1 MPTMDASAPTS
12 ASTPARL
19 HLSTRQW
26 LGLILLGHLL
36 LALLYSLAIPPW
48 EAHDEWAHYRYAAYV
63 AENRAL
69 PDPGQRLTTEFEFDE
84 ASQPPLYYLLAA
96 APMLLVD
103 TQDGYVPQI
112 NPHISG
118 ENAQTGSNVAVHDPR
133 IEGFPWRGTI
143 LALHLGRFVSI
154 LISLLALLV
163 TFHLLRTLSPQRP
176 EIALIGTA
184 IQAFAPQFV
193 FLSAVITNDIL
204 VILLEPLL
212 LLLSLRLIEEG
223 PRPRLVLYASLVAGL
238 AILTK
243 YLALAVVPLAVI
255 AFAWGAWRHRRNG
268 HMARQLLLSLLIF
281 AGVMLLAVGGWLWR
295 NFQLTGVWIP
305 RDPVSQQSLI
315 TGLQNGGL
323 NIDWTML
330 PQALRS
336 GFQTYWASFGWGN
349 LSPDRWV
356 YGVWAALI
364 VAGLIGLAL
373 WLRSREAVRAR
384 RLLLFLLL
392 YIFAAV
398 SFPLLRELLHHSA
411 YLRGRYMMATLP
423 LAAWTLAQ
431 GWAYLARRFWKW
443 TAAGLTLWSAGL
455 SQALL
460 FLLLMPA
467 YAPPP
472 ALAAPPDL
480 PIPLHARFG
489 DAAELISADIWPA
502 DDVHANQGLA
512 VTLAWQILAP
522 TEAPY
527 TLVIQLVGAGGQ
539 VYGGLHTYPGHGN
552 AATNIWQPGVF
563 QETYWLTVQPELP
576 LPASGHL
583 LVALFNPDADP
594 AYLPIYDS
602 QGNRAGD
609 SLHFGSLRISPDENL
624 PAPPL
629 TKTPKATFDDILL
642 LKDAVI
648 LPEPQQPGGVF
659 PVWMRWQ
666 ALGPGPDDLTLSL
679 QLLDQNNAWAAGVD
693 GDVSDILLPPHWR
706 QGDHLDTARWFSLP
720 PDIPPGRYK
729 LAAALYRAGDLSRIP
744 AVDANGNPLPNDL
757 FPLGEIIIH

>member
-1 MPTMDASAPTS
+1 MTS
-12 ASTPARL
+12 SIPFFPRARSL
-19 HLSTRQW
+19 RSHVNTRQW

-36 LALLYSLAIPPW
+36 LALFYSLVIPPW

-63 AENRAL
+63 AETRSL

-96 APMLLVD
+96 APMRFID
-103 TQDGYVPQI
+103 PQDDYTPQI
-112 NPHISG
+112 NPYISG
-118 ENAQTGSNVAVHDPR
+118 ENAQTGLNMAVHDPA

-154 LISLLALLV
+154 LISLLALWV
-163 TFHLLRTLSPQRP
+163 TFWLIRYLSPHRP
-176 EIALIGTA
+176 EIALVGTA
-184 IQAFAPQFV
+184 IQAFAPQFI

-223 PRPRLVLYASLVAGL
+223 PRPRLVLYVSLVAGL

-243 YLALAVVPLAVI
+243 YLALAVVPLAII
-255 AFAWGAWRHRRNG
+255 AFVWGAWRHRRNG
-268 HMARQLLLSLLIF
+268 QMARQLLLSFLVF
-281 AGVMLLAVGGWLWR
+281 AGVMLLSVGGWLWR

-323 NIDWTML
+323 NIDWTSL
-330 PQALRS
+330 PLALRS
-336 GFQTYWASFGWGN
+336 GFQTYWVSFGWGN

-364 VAGLIGLAL
+364 LVGLIGLAL
-373 WLRSREAVRAR
+373 WLRTSEADRAR
-384 RLLLFLLL
+384 RLLIFLALFL
-392 YIFAAV
+392 FAAI
-398 SFPLLRELLHHSA
+398 SFPLMRELLHDSA
-411 YLRGRYMMATLP
+411 YLRGRYLMATLP

-431 GWAYLARRFWKW
+431 GWMHLARRFWKW
-443 TAAGLTLWSAGL
+443 TAAGLTLWPAGL
-455 SQALL
+455 SLALL
-460 FLLLMPA
+460 FFLLTPA

-472 ALAAPPDL
+472 ALADAPDL

-489 DAAELISADIWPA
+489 DAAELISADIWPE

-512 VTLAWQILAP
+512 VTLAWRALAP
-522 TEAPY
+522 TDLPY

-539 VYGGLHTYPGHGN
+539 VYGSLHTYPGHGN

-576 LPASGHL
+576 LPASGRL

-602 QGNRAGD
+602 QGHRAGD
-609 SLHFGSLRISPDENL
+609 SLHFGSLRISPDESL

-629 TKTPKATFDDILL
+629 AAAPKATFDDVLL

-648 LPEPQQPGGVF
+648 LPDPQQPGGIF
-659 PVWMRWQ
+659 PVWLRWQ

-679 QLLDQNNAWAAGVD
+679 QLLDQNDVWVAGVD
-693 GDVSDILLPPHWR
+693 GEVSDILLPPHWR
-706 QGDHLDTARWFSLP
+706 RGDHLDTVRWFPLP
-720 PDIPPGRYK
+720 ADIPPGRYK
-729 LAAALYRAGDLSRIP
+729 LVAALYRSGDLSRIP
-744 AVDANGNPLPNDL
+744 ATGADGRPLPNNACV
-757 FPLGEIIIH
+757 LGEIIIR